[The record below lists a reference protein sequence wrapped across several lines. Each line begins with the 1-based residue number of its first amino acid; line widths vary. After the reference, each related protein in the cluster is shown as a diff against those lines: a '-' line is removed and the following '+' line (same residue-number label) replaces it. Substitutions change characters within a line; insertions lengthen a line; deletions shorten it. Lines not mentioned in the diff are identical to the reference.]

1 MEKWIISE
9 LTSFFDS
16 LKTSFIEKIKK
27 TYKLRKIKRE
37 LKKSIEQNILRV
49 YGDEVYYH
57 DFDSFL
63 EDKKFILGK

>member
-37 LKKSIEQNILRV
+37 LKNL
-49 YGDEVYYH
+49 
-57 DFDSFL
+57 
-63 EDKKFILGK
+63 

>member
-37 LKKSIEQNILRV
+37 LKKSIDRIFLGYMVTKSIIMILIV
-49 YGDEVYYH
+49 
-57 DFDSFL
+57 F
-63 EDKKFILGK
+63 